1 MLNDKFFLDVASRL
15 ADESHCMT
23 LHVGA
28 VIVKDKRIISM
39 GYNGTLTGAPNCN
52 ELYESGEFTKDQ
64 HHQWS
69 LSNEIHAEMNA
80 LMYAAKQ
87 GISVDGCTMYVT
99 HQPCDECIKNIYQA
113 GIKRVVYM
121 HPYKYSSSNNV
132 ILGLGI
138 SVEIFIEDT
147 GIDPRM
153 LDLKNKLYELQI
165 AYDANMRCGRGIVCQ
180 RIALQIDK
188 ILDEF
193 KNYKDGTQGLSE
205 N

>member
-15 ADESHCMT
+15 AEESHCIS

-39 GYNGTLTGAPNCN
+39 GYNGTPSGAPNCSDM
-52 ELYESGEFTKDQ
+52 YEAGEFTKEQ

-87 GISVDGCTMYVT
+87 GISVNGCTMYVT
-99 HQPCDECIKNIYQA
+99 HQPCDECVKNIYQA
-113 GIKRVVYM
+113 GIKRVVYLY
-121 HPYKYSSSNNV
+121 PYKYSSSDNV
-132 ILGLGI
+132 ILKL
-138 SVEIFIEDT
+138 VE
-147 GIDPRM
+147 
-153 LDLKNKLYELQI
+153 LKNKLYELQV
-165 AYDANMRCGRGIVCQ
+165 AYRANMKCGRGIVCQ
-180 RIALQIDK
+180 RLAIQIDK
-188 ILDEF
+188 LLDEF
-193 KNYKDGTQGLSE
+193 KNYKDGAQGLSE

>member
-15 ADESHCMT
+15 ADESHCIS

-39 GYNGTLTGAPNCN
+39 GYNGTP
-52 ELYESGEFTKDQ
+52 TKDQ

-193 KNYKDGTQGLSE
+193 KTYKDGTQGLSE

>member
-15 ADESHCMT
+15 AEESHCIS

-39 GYNGTLTGAPNCN
+39 GYNGTPSGAPNCSDM
-52 ELYESGEFTKDQ
+52 YEAGEFTKDQ

-99 HQPCDECIKNIYQA
+99 HQPCDECVKNIYQA
-113 GIKRVVYM
+113 GIKRVVYLY
-121 HPYKYSSSNNV
+121 PYKYSSSDNV
-132 ILGLGI
+132 ILKLDI
-138 SVEIFIEDT
+138 SIENFEDKEHDTKLVE
-147 GIDPRM
+147 
-153 LDLKNKLYELQI
+153 LKNKLYELQV
-165 AYDANMRCGRGIVCQ
+165 AYRANMKCGRGIVCQ
-180 RIALQIDK
+180 RLAIQIDK
-188 ILDEF
+188 LLDEF
-193 KNYKDGTQGLSE
+193 KNYKDGAQGLSE

>member
-15 ADESHCMT
+15 AEESHCIS

-39 GYNGTLTGAPNCN
+39 GYNGTPSGAPNCN
-52 ELYESGEFTKDQ
+52 ELYGSGEFRKER

-87 GISVDGCTMYVT
+87 GISIDGCTMYVT

-132 ILGLGI
+132 ILRLDI
-138 SVEIFIEDT
+138 SIERFEEANL
-147 GIDPRM
+147 DPTIS
-153 LDLKNKLYELQI
+153 DLKNKLYEWKI
-165 AYDANMRCGRGIVCQ
+165 AYDANMRCGRGVVCQ
-180 RIALQIDK
+180 NIATQIDK
-188 ILDEF
+188 ILDELR
-193 KNYKDGTQGLSE
+193 NYQDGAQELSE

>member
-1 MLNDKFFLDVASRL
+1 
-15 ADESHCMT
+15 
-23 LHVGA
+23 
-28 VIVKDKRIISM
+28 
-39 GYNGTLTGAPNCN
+39 
-52 ELYESGEFTKDQ
+52 
-64 HHQWS
+64 
-69 LSNEIHAEMNA
+69 
-80 LMYAAKQ
+80 
-87 GISVDGCTMYVT
+87 
-99 HQPCDECIKNIYQA
+99 
-113 GIKRVVYM
+113 M

-138 SVEIFIEDT
+138 SVEIFIEDA

>member
-15 ADESHCMT
+15 ADESHCMA

-39 GYNGTLTGAPNCN
+39 GYNGTPTGAPNCN

-99 HQPCDECIKNIYQA
+99 HQP
-113 GIKRVVYM
+113 VM
-121 HPYKYSSSNNV
+121 
-132 ILGLGI
+132 
-138 SVEIFIEDT
+138 SV
-147 GIDPRM
+147 
-153 LDLKNKLYELQI
+153 
-165 AYDANMRCGRGIVCQ
+165 
-180 RIALQIDK
+180 
-188 ILDEF
+188 
-193 KNYKDGTQGLSE
+193 
-205 N
+205 